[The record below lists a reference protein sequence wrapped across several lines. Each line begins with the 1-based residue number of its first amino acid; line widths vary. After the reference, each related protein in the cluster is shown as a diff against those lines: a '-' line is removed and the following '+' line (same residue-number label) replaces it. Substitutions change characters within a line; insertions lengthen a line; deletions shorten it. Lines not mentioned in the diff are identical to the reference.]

1 MTYLDDVA
9 REIEH
14 HVAPELMPD
23 ADLGLLFRIYAVL
36 ALAKGSD
43 VEAAD
48 VHHAWAAWM
57 EERDP
62 GHASIRPFDELDP
75 ETQAADRPY
84 VEAIHRAVEALAL

>member
-9 REIEH
+9 REIER

-23 ADLGLLFRIYAVL
+23 ADLGVLFRIYAVL

-62 GHASIRPFDELDP
+62 GHPSIRPFDELDP

-84 VEAIHRAVEALAL
+84 VEAIHRAVAALAL